1 MRRGRFTV
9 RFAMSLLLGTTA
21 LSPGMLAQPAVATPP
36 SGLALARPESVG
48 LSPEALGKIDDGM
61 QSLVDKQHLAGV
73 VDPTNDLVMVGI
85 IQRQGGVPGAVN
97 HEDIA
102 LEAVSAALPPLPG
115 ERRSSARRLHV

>member
-21 LSPGMLAQPAVATPP
+21 LSP
-36 SGLALARPESVG
+36 
-48 LSPEALGKIDDGM
+48 GM

-97 HEDIA
+97 HEDVA
-102 LEAVSAALPPLPG
+102 REAVSAALPPP
-115 ERRSSARRLHV
+115 AR